1 MENDDDIKNMAKARL
16 PGGEDQARSTPL
28 APRESA
34 AGVPIASPAVT
45 AYVQAALAARS
56 RQAYREDLARF
67 LDRGG
72 TVPATPEEVA
82 NYLAAHAATHA
93 VATLARWT
101 VSLGRAHTTQGLA
114 NPCKTELVRT
124 TLKGIRRTHGAAPRQ
139 VAPALRD
146 DLIHM
151 VRALGNR
158 TKDRRDRALLLIG
171 FAGAFRRAE
180 LVALT
185 VGDVAFSD
193 QGATITI
200 RRAKTDQEARGRTV
214 GIPFARGAV
223 CPVKALQ
230 RWLEHDL
237 HGAARAAPEAALFRA
252 VNRHGQVA
260 DKALSAHAV
269 ALIVKA
275 RCLAVGL
282 DPARY
287 SGHSL
292 RAGFC
297 TSAALAG
304 APHWKIKKQSGHKTN
319 ALLDRYIRD
328 ARLFADNPLEG
339 LF

>member
-1 MENDDDIKNMAKARL
+1 
-16 PGGEDQARSTPL
+16 
-28 APRESA
+28 
-34 AGVPIASPAVT
+34 VPIASPAVT

-158 TKDRRDRALLLIG
+158 PKDRRDRALLLIG

-230 RWLEHDL
+230 SWLDRYI
-237 HGAARAAPEAALFRA
+237 HGAEPAAPEAALFRA

-260 DKALSAHAV
+260 QKALSAHAV

-282 DPARY
+282 DPALY

-319 ALLDRYIRD
+319 AILDRYIRD